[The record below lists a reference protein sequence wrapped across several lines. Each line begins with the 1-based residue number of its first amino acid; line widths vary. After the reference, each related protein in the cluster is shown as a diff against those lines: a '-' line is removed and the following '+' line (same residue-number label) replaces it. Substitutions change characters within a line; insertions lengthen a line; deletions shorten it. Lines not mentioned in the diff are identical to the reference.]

1 MKGPKNVAGRIIT
14 TVLGVMLLVV
24 VVSACRSAPPYQGLD
39 ADGVFEV
46 GAQAFEEEDWDDARD
61 ALEHFLTTHAGH
73 GRAAE
78 ARMLLARTYFERGDH
93 LSAADEFQR
102 FLQLHPSH
110 GLAPEAS
117 LGICRSYVE
126 LAPHPQRDQQYTERA
141 RDACRNTRNEFEG
154 MNVAEEAEELRARMT
169 NRLAEREYQIGR
181 FYQRRGAHDS
191 AILIFQDLVDFFPE
205 SDWAPRGFL
214 ALYRSYRAIRWD
226 EEAEEV
232 RDRLLFLYPDSEAAQ
247 ELRAEDDG
255 P

>member
-1 MKGPKNVAGRIIT
+1 MKGPNNAARRIIT
-14 TVLGVMLLVV
+14 TVLGLALMMVLA
-24 VVSACRSAPPYQGLD
+24 SACRSAPPYQGLEAD
-39 ADGVFEV
+39 AVFEMAV
-46 GAQAFEEEDWDDARD
+46 EAFEDEEWGDARD
-61 ALEHFLTTHAGH
+61 ALEHFLTTYAGH
-73 GRAAE
+73 GQAAE
-78 ARMLLARTYFERGDH
+78 ARMLLARTYYNRGEY

-102 FLQLHPSH
+102 FLQLYPSH

-117 LGICRSYVE
+117 LGVCRSYVE

-141 RDACRNTRNEFEG
+141 RDACRTTRNEFEG
-154 MNVAEEAEELRARMT
+154 MNVAEEADELRAKMT
-169 NRLAEREYQIGR
+169 NRLAESEYLIGR
-181 FYQRRGAHDS
+181 HYQRRNAHDS
-191 AILIFQDLVDFFPE
+191 AILYFQDLVDFYPE

-255 P
+255 L